1 MECHSCGS
9 NKHDI
14 VLERVANQKWHWL
27 ALLASFTFLASFLSS
42 LPPAPSFCFLSC
54 HFFFP
59 EWLLDAL
66 SIALMHF
73 KTCWVHYIIFDVHAV
88 NVQYAMRCKGRLVF
102 RKLSVLYWSTT
113 VLTFWNP
120 NGLGVG
126 VLELLVADSKPKKVT
141 WQFQPL
147 ATGHFM
153 LLQNP
158 HPWLVHPPVWSFPR
172 RDSQWQVQQWF
183 PNYRQRWLFW
193 KATNLRPSR
202 KMLPKDTAFNWW
214 WWLWRGLING
224 FKRHHAYKA
233 VLEWKKIDPWIKSHL
248 YESNNR
254 NRSGSSQPF
263 DLTKSKI
270 TERGI

>member
-1 MECHSCGS
+1 M
-9 NKHDI
+9 
-14 VLERVANQKWHWL
+14 
-27 ALLASFTFLASFLSS
+27 
-42 LPPAPSFCFLSC
+42 
-54 HFFFP
+54 
-59 EWLLDAL
+59 
-66 SIALMHF
+66 
-73 KTCWVHYIIFDVHAV
+73 
-88 NVQYAMRCKGRLVF
+88 
-102 RKLSVLYWSTT
+102 
-113 VLTFWNP
+113 
-120 NGLGVG
+120 
-126 VLELLVADSKPKKVT
+126 VADSKPKKVT

-183 PNYRQRWLFW
+183 PNYRQRWQSW

-214 WWLWRGLING
+214 WWIWRGLING
-224 FKRHHAYKA
+224 FNRHHAYKT

-254 NRSGSSQPF
+254 NRWGSSQPF

-270 TERGI
+270 AQKEEYSPKMPECKKVNELLAVSKNVRVFSVQFLKRKFSGSRGRFEDVFERETDCAILEFNCTVWRACMTG